1 MGGYEE
7 LLVWRRAMELAKR
20 AYCLS
25 GMFPKEERFALADQ
39 VRRSAVSVPSNIAEG
54 QGRITKG
61 EFKQFLGHA
70 RGSLYELE
78 TQIRLA
84 TELKYLDEAA
94 VKEFMQAARE
104 VGKLLNGLLGSLKS
118 QLTTDN

>member
-1 MGGYEE
+1 
-7 LLVWRRAMELAKR
+7 
-20 AYCLS
+20 
-25 GMFPKEERFALADQ
+25 
-39 VRRSAVSVPSNIAEG
+39 
-54 QGRITKG
+54 
-61 EFKQFLGHA
+61 
-70 RGSLYELE
+70 LYELE